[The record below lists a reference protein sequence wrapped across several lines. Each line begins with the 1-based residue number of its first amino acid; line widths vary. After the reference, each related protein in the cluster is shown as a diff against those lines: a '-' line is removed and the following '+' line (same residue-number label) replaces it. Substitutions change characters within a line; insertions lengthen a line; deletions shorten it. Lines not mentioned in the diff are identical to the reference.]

1 MSTPDP
7 LSPKSLPG
15 PGLRQWLRE
24 AFTGRPTPLLCMQ
37 VEVSSVCACRCTYC
51 PHTTK
56 KDVWQSRLMSAETFA
71 ALWPLMRQCGRVHL
85 QGWGE
90 PFLHPRFMD
99 FVGVARRAGCAV
111 STTTCG
117 QHMDESLAAA
127 IVDSGMDVV
136 AFSLAGTDEASNASR
151 QGIPFS
157 RVCEAIRCL
166 REVRRKKQGV
176 HLEVHLAYLL
186 LPSQLEAVKRLPEL
200 MEELDVHCAVVST
213 MDYIASP
220 ELAAEAYSPEEADKV
235 AAAAAV
241 LAPVAA
247 RVRQSGRELW
257 YALPDPEAVGR
268 VRNGC
273 RENVDRTIYV
283 DTQGNLSPCVYV
295 NLPTSEDDPKRRIFA
310 RAEYGRP
317 AGELAEQIAAQW
329 AELAVLPEIVFVS
342 DPAALEA
349 LEQARASL
357 PWWSEEL
364 LLPVLAAAPDRETAE
379 AMIQNSGLEAV
390 AWYDTEAATDLIA
403 RMLLNSADLR
413 YVGQGAEIQPDEQSF
428 VIPYQLM
435 TP

>member
-7 LSPKSLPG
+7 LSPKALPG

-99 FVGVARRAGCAV
+99 FVSVARRAGCAV

-220 ELAAEAYSPEEADKV
+220 ELAVEAYSPEEADKV
-235 AAAAAV
+235 AAAAAPPGSWPSCG
-241 LAPVAA
+241 APGASGISAPLWQAPGPTCPVRAAPSVSRRSGRAGGSSGMRGEGKPFWKKVSLPPSSSPHPCQKLLLGRMTGQGTLMAFRWLTVPAVVRAGEVAA
-247 RVRQSGRELW
+247 RETDARPGTGGFPAPGLFLRASGCCAPRC
-257 YALPDPEAVGR
+257 EAGNHEPWRWFRFLVGRRGR
-268 VRNGC
+268 VRESLMENGF
-273 RENVDRTIYV
+273 
-283 DTQGNLSPCVYV
+283 P
-295 NLPTSEDDPKRRIFA
+295 
-310 RAEYGRP
+310 
-317 AGELAEQIAAQW
+317 
-329 AELAVLPEIVFVS
+329 
-342 DPAALEA
+342 
-349 LEQARASL
+349 
-357 PWWSEEL
+357 
-364 LLPVLAAAPDRETAE
+364 
-379 AMIQNSGLEAV
+379 
-390 AWYDTEAATDLIA
+390 
-403 RMLLNSADLR
+403 
-413 YVGQGAEIQPDEQSF
+413 
-428 VIPYQLM
+428 
-435 TP
+435 